1 MSSLLLIHTSRASL
15 SFYPWWEDH
24 SSLHKEYHEPTTK
37 KVTTSYVVVAPW
49 KAATDVKR
57 AVLLSRAATIS
68 HVQRRI
74 SPWLSGDKRL
84 LKFTPLSI
92 YASLFLAMLL
102 LAFHRWMLFVRN
114 ATKWKTIRRFCCT
127 CIVYSFLKIRNS
139 FCKQNREF
147 INDCVIYNI
156 NIERIISWLNKNLT
170 IILMDEWKEVYRFY
184 Q

>member
-74 SPWLSGDKRL
+74 SPWLPGDKRL

-127 CIVYSFLKIRNS
+127 CIMYILFWKSETRFPNKIVNLLT
-139 FCKQNREF
+139 N
-147 INDCVIYNI
+147 IVIELII
-156 NIERIISWLNKNLT
+156 NIGQIRI
-170 IILMDEWKEVYRFY
+170 
-184 Q
+184 

>member
-24 SSLHKEYHEPTTK
+24 SRLHKEYHEPTRK
-37 KVTTSYVVVAPW
+37 KVTTSYVVAPW

-74 SPWLSGDKRL
+74 SPWLPGDKRL

-102 LAFHRWMLFVRN
+102 LAFRRWMLFVRN
-114 ATKWKTIRRFCCT
+114 ATKWKAIRRFSST
-127 CIVYSFLKIRNS
+127 EYSFVKIRNS
-139 FCKQNREF
+139 FCNCDFRELTYRLF
-147 INDCVIYNI
+147 SSSNICCVINVF
-156 NIERIISWLNKNLT
+156 LT
-170 IILMDEWKEVYRFY
+170 IMIDNFECQFL
-184 Q
+184 